1 MLLSAQAMVQRAAKH
16 LELSNTTVQALL
28 RPNAEHVF
36 DIEVDGDVHQAYRIQ
51 HSNKRGP
58 YKGGI
63 RFYPT
68 VSIDEVRALAM
79 LMSLKTAVV
88 DIPLGGAKGGVTIN
102 PKQYDTMH
110 LEKVARGY
118 VRALEPYI
126 GPDKDIPAPD
136 VNTDGTTM
144 GWMVDEYETL
154 TGDTS
159 RASFT
164 GKSISH
170 GGSHGRE
177 AATGRGG
184 MLVLKEYLESTKQL
198 DTPLTVAI
206 QGVGNVGYYFARAV
220 EAELPNVRI
229 VAVSNSR
236 QTLAIQDYSQNE
248 YMIQFAHTYFS
259 RTVMDEL
266 ASPHTE
272 NLPAEAILSLPV
284 DVLVLAALEDAV
296 TPKNVASVHANVV
309 VELANGPIDDEAHH
323 ILTGQG
329 VIVLPDIL
337 ANAGGVIVSYLEWL
351 QNRAGEQW
359 GEERVNHRLAEIL
372 VPATQQV
379 IIYANTHKI
388 SLKQA
393 AFEIGLQRLVA

>member
-1 MLLSAQAMVQRAAKH
+1 MLTSAQAMVQRAAMH
-16 LELSNTTVQALL
+16 LELPNRTVRALL
-28 RPNAEHVF
+28 KPNKEHVF
-36 DIEVDGDVHQAYRIQ
+36 DIEVDGQVHQAYRIQ

-88 DIPLGGAKGGVTIN
+88 NIPLGGAKGGVTID
-102 PKQYDTMH
+102 PKQYDAEH
-110 LEKVARGY
+110 LEKVARGF

-144 GWMVDEYETL
+144 GWMVNEYETL

-159 RASFT
+159 HASFT

-184 MLVLKEYLESTKQL
+184 MLALKEYLESAGL
-198 DTPLTVAI
+198 LNTPLTVAV
-206 QGVGNVGYYFARAV
+206 QGIGNVGYYFARCAK
-220 EAELPNVRI
+220 AELPSVRI
-229 VAVSNSR
+229 IAVSNSR
-236 QTLAIQDYSQNE
+236 QTIAIRNYGDNSNQLE
-248 YMIQFAHTYFS
+248 FAHTYFS
-259 RTVMDEL
+259 RTVIDEL
-266 ASPHTE
+266 TSPYTE
-272 NLPAEAILSLPV
+272 QLPADAIISLPV
-284 DVLVLAALEDAV
+284 DILVLAALEDAV
-296 TPKNVASVHANVV
+296 TQENVQTVHTKIV
-309 VELANGPIDDEAHH
+309 VELANGPLDDAAHET
-323 ILTGQG
+323 LTGNG
-329 VIVLPDIL
+329 VVVLPDIL

-359 GEERVNHRLAEIL
+359 SEERVNHRLAEIL
-372 VPATQQV
+372 VPATKDV
-379 IIYANTHKI
+379 ITYATEHGI
-388 SLKQA
+388 SLKQS
-393 AFEIGLQRLVA
+393 AFEIGIKRLVA